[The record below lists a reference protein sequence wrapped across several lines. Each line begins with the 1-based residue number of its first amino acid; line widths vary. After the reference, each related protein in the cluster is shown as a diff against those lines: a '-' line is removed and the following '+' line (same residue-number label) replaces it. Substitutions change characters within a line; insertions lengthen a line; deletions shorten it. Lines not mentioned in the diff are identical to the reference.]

1 LFHDAIKAAYP
12 HIQVIA
18 SAATSDPENGIPLDY
33 PADTLGDYHPYREP
47 DEVVEEFNR
56 FDNDIGH
63 IVGEMA
69 AIHPNGGTKWNGSLM
84 PYPWWIGA
92 VGEAVSLIGYERNSD
107 RIPGTFYAPVLKNEN
122 RWQWSITLL
131 QFAADVK
138 MTTKAV
144 TWHCWS
150 LFAHHPITHTL
161 PTSSNSSYGPVYWG
175 AGIDETRNGAMV
187 WKGAVYNT
195 TNGSSIPI
203 SVHFQGVKPGTKA
216 NLTLLTNPSGDPFA
230 YNDPH
235 TGMFKFSMP
244 QLSVAVLDT
253 EVKGAANGTSGGY

>member
-1 LFHDAIKAAYP
+1 
-12 HIQVIA
+12 
-18 SAATSDPENGIPLDY
+18 
-33 PADTLGDYHPYREP
+33 
-47 DEVVEEFNR
+47 
-56 FDNDIGH
+56 
-63 IVGEMA
+63 
-69 AIHPNGGTKWNGSLM
+69 
-84 PYPWWIGA
+84 
-92 VGEAVSLIGYERNSD
+92 
-107 RIPGTFYAPVLKNEN
+107 
-122 RWQWSITLL
+122 
-131 QFAADVK
+131 

-235 TGMFKFSMP
+235 TGINIVNTTMMILEADFGGMFKFSMP